1 MLAKNSVIQR
11 RTIHSGATM
20 QQQIQ
25 LPQTAEGQTYLY
37 GRINKNGDVE
47 HTVLVAV
54 NDERLPHE
62 LQRNWAKSVGGVLYN
77 RIDALVIYNE
87 HRSLVKEAAYWTD
100 EICEW
105 DPAYAWCQ
113 YFNNGNQGIS
123 RKSAELRG
131 VAVSRFIA

>member
-1 MLAKNSVIQR
+1 
-11 RTIHSGATM
+11 M

-37 GRINKNGDVE
+37 GRINRNGDVE
-47 HTVLVAV
+47 HTVLIAV

-62 LQRNWAKSVGGVLYN
+62 LQRDWAKSVGGVLYN

-87 HRSLVKEAAYWTD
+87 NRSLVKAAAYWTD

-105 DPAYAWCQ
+105 DPACAWYQYYGNGCQ
-113 YFNNGNQGIS
+113 TS
-123 RKSAELRG
+123 LRKSAELRG

>member
-1 MLAKNSVIQR
+1 
-11 RTIHSGATM
+11 M

-37 GRINKNGDVE
+37 GLVNKNGDVE
-47 HTVLVAV
+47 HTVLIAV

-62 LQRNWAKSVGGVLYN
+62 LQREWAMSVGGVLYN

-87 HRSLVKEAAYWTD
+87 HRSLVKEAGYWTAD
-100 EICEW
+100 ICEW
-105 DPAYAWCQ
+105 DPAFAWYQDC
-113 YFNNGNQGIS
+113 IS
-123 RKSAELRG
+123 GSQNLGHESVELRG

>member
-1 MLAKNSVIQR
+1 
-11 RTIHSGATM
+11 M

-37 GRINKNGDVE
+37 GRVNKNGDVE
-47 HTVLVAV
+47 HTVLIAV

-62 LQRNWAKSVGGVLYN
+62 LQREWAMSVGGVLYN

-87 HRSLVKEAAYWTD
+87 HRSLVKAAGYWTAD
-100 EICEW
+100 ICEW
-105 DPAYAWCQ
+105 DPAFAWSQ
-113 YFNNGNQGIS
+113 YYGIGFQLNTHK
-123 RKSAELRG
+123 RVELRG

>member
-1 MLAKNSVIQR
+1 
-11 RTIHSGATM
+11 M

-37 GRINKNGDVE
+37 GRINRNGDVE
-47 HTVLVAV
+47 HTVLIAV

-62 LQRNWAKSVGGVLYN
+62 LQRDWAKSVGGVLYN

-87 HRSLVKEAAYWTD
+87 HRSLVKAATYWTD

-105 DPAYAWCQ
+105 DPAYAWYQ
-113 YFNNGNQGIS
+113 GFSYGYQDGNH
-123 RKSAELRG
+123 KSAELRG